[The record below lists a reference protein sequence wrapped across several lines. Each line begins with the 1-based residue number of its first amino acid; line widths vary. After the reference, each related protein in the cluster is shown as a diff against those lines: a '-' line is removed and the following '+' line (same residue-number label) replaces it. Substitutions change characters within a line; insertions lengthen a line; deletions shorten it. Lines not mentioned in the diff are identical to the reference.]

1 MNVTLPENKIFSKRQ
16 LIIYAVIILICVI
29 SIIVA
34 FYVQFYAR
42 IDLGKFIGLGKET
55 NIGKKSEEE
64 IQNIK
69 ANFDKIFTN
78 SIEENEDNQSKKKDK
93 EKALVY
99 TNYEK
104 KETKL
109 NSYDLEVH
117 IPYINLDNES
127 ANKFNEEINQFVKK
141 TQEVLES
148 ENKNVIYT
156 VEYVANDYD
165 GILSLMIR
173 SNLKEGTSAQRVIIE
188 TFNYDLRNNKE
199 VTLEEALKIKQIEKS
214 DAEKIIKDEIK
225 LEQERA
231 ESLKSLGYN
240 IYSRDANSDRYKVE
254 NSSVFYITKDTLYVI
269 YPYGNEDLTSEMD
282 LIVF

>member
-1 MNVTLPENKIFSKRQ
+1 MNVTLPENKVFSKRQ
-16 LIIYAVIILICVI
+16 LIIYAVIIFICVI

-42 IDLGKFIGLGKET
+42 IDLGKFIGLGEET
-55 NIGKKSEEE
+55 NIVKKSEEE

-69 ANFDKIFTN
+69 SNFDKVFTN
-78 SIEENEDNQSKKKDK
+78 AIEENEDNQSKKKDK
-93 EKALVY
+93 EKSLVY

-117 IPYINLDNES
+117 IPYVNLDNKA
-127 ANKFNEEINQFVKK
+127 ANNFNEEINQFVKK

-199 VTLEEALKIKQIEKS
+199 VTLEEALRIKQIEKS
-214 DAEKIIKDEIK
+214 DAEKTIKDEIK
-225 LEQERA
+225 LEQDRA

-240 IYSRDANSDRYKVE
+240 IYSRDANNDRYKVE
-254 NSSVFYITKDTLYVI
+254 NSDIFYITKDILYVI
-269 YPYGNEDLTSEMD
+269 YPYGNEELTCEMD
-282 LIVF
+282 LIIF